1 MGRTLGL
8 VAVIAAGLLSTGCIF
23 VGGGS
28 RASTTASRVTPAQV
42 EDMIGRTRGLRVG
55 MPREDALGLYP
66 AEHLNLKSS
75 TTAEGG
81 VFEEWQVEAY
91 SRTNDVYF
99 RRYLY
104 FADGSLAAF
113 SDSRVEYREN
123 PEVLRGWAGS

>member
-55 MPREDALGLYP
+55 VGGMALGPTPLRIRFRCTALGEVRARLAP
-66 AEHLNLKSS
+66 RRIQEHRDC
-75 TTAEGG
+75 
-81 VFEEWQVEAY
+81 V
-91 SRTNDVYF
+91 
-99 RRYLY
+99 
-104 FADGSLAAF
+104 SLCI
-113 SDSRVEYREN
+113 
-123 PEVLRGWAGS
+123 